1 MARRALVDRRARGA
15 GSRGAAGGP
24 GDGFGAH
31 TVEFSLPDPLAV
43 EAVAGA
49 AAGIVTAP
57 MPGRVKSVCVAPGA
71 PVVRGA
77 RLAVLEAMKM
87 EHTLS
92 AGRDGVVAEILAGAG
107 SQVEAGA
114 PLIRL
119 EEEAP

>member
-1 MARRALVDRRARGA
+1 
-15 GSRGAAGGP
+15 
-24 GDGFGAH
+24 
-31 TVEFSLPDPLAV
+31 
-43 EAVAGA
+43 VA
-49 AAGIVTAP
+49 
-57 MPGRVKSVCVAPGA
+57 K
-71 PVVRGA
+71 GA

-119 EEEAP
+119 EEEDAGADLPAHRPAAEARNAAFTSTLRLRAGDRGAAGAAGLAAAGRADVALEEIPALERAAGGASRPS